1 MILEIKNFLSKG
13 ECELLIDR
21 YDTVVEPVNTGE
33 RLDSRG
39 YAITQDIRDSHRKTD
54 LCVFSDDGLR
64 NRILNK
70 LVDNSNCKLSNID
83 KQESFQFLRY
93 KETGHFAWHNDL
105 TSRKEYMTAII
116 FLNNNYDGGNL
127 QYKENEEIK
136 TFSKEKG
143 SLVLFPASLSHKVSK
158 ITKGV
163 RYSIVTW
170 IYNKPNILI

>member
-1 MILEIKNFLSKG
+1 
-13 ECELLIDR
+13 
-21 YDTVVEPVNTGE
+21 
-33 RLDSRG
+33 
-39 YAITQDIRDSHRKTD
+39 
-54 LCVFSDDGLR
+54 
-64 NRILNK
+64 
-70 LVDNSNCKLSNID
+70 
-83 KQESFQFLRY
+83 
-93 KETGHFAWHNDL
+93 
-105 TSRKEYMTAII
+105 MTAII